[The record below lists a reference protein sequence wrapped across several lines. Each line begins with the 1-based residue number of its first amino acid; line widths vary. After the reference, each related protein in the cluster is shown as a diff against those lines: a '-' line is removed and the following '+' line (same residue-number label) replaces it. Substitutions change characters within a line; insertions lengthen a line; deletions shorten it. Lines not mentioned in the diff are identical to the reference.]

1 MVGSTYGVKI
11 MKVCV
16 LASGSKGNVTYVET
30 NQHKLLLDIGTN
42 VKYIKEKLLELE
54 VLIDDIDMVF
64 ISHIHDDHI
73 KALEQF
79 IKKYHAKVYM
89 TRGMIDELPAEHKIR
104 TYDNLIL
111 YDDDIYVDTLKVEVI
126 KTSHDTKDS
135 KGFILSECG
144 KSVVYL
150 TDTGYLNQKYFP
162 KLRDKSVYLFESNHD
177 IEMLI
182 NGSYPKWLKS
192 RVVGPYGH
200 LSNKDASLYLAKL
213 VGVDTKKII
222 LMHLSEHNNTPE
234 AAMDTIHSVF
244 KEYNV
249 DFDDIKCASQK
260 EKSEVI
266 TL

>member
-1 MVGSTYGVKI
+1 M
-11 MKVCV
+11 
-16 LASGSKGNVTYVET
+16 
-30 NQHKLLLDIGTN
+30 
-42 VKYIKEKLLELE
+42 
-54 VLIDDIDMVF
+54 
-64 ISHIHDDHI
+64 
-73 KALEQF
+73 
-79 IKKYHAKVYM
+79 
-89 TRGMIDELPAEHKIR
+89 
-104 TYDNLIL
+104 YDNLVL

-234 AAMDTIHSVF
+234 AAMDTIHNVF

>member
-79 IKKYHAKVYM
+79 IKKYHAKIYM
-89 TRGMIDELPAEHKIR
+89 TRAMIEELPREHKIR
-104 TYDNLIL
+104 VYDNLVL

-135 KGFILSECG
+135 KGFILSESG
-144 KSVVYL
+144 KSLVYL

-162 KLRDKSVYLFESNHD
+162 KTPTRHISYF
-177 IEMLI
+177 LI
-182 NGSYPKWLKS
+182 K
-192 RVVGPYGH
+192 
-200 LSNKDASLYLAKL
+200 
-213 VGVDTKKII
+213 
-222 LMHLSEHNNTPE
+222 
-234 AAMDTIHSVF
+234 
-244 KEYNV
+244 
-249 DFDDIKCASQK
+249 
-260 EKSEVI
+260 
-266 TL
+266 